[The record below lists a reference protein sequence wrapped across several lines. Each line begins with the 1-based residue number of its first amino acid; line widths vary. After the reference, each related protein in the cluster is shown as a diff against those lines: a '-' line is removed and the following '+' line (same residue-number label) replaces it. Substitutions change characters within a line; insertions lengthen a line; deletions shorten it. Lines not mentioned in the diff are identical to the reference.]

1 MTDYQKYKTSNKL
14 LFCGI
19 GLLIIAQF
27 LPVVNSHNNNDV
39 VDHLYGG
46 LLLFFNIDI
55 FRFPK
60 TSLYAFACWLSL
72 ASIYQC
78 KNGRYL
84 GQKSL
89 PLLPITALTL
99 GIIYLFLIPTTNA
112 GTLFS
117 LSNNNKANPLGM
129 TVWLGSLT
137 AILASALMQRTIPE
151 QGNGWSVDRR
161 TFSER
166 LLRQPISKGQNA
178 FTILYALS
186 VLGWPI
192 CSFISLFSI
201 GYLILDS
208 ISIWTAIDIVATN
221 LLVLL
226 YPFYYIKWLKYAF
239 RQSRNRKRPYL
250 FFLTSISPHILAMGC
265 FFLIGLGLKDVPPL
279 TP

>member
-1 MTDYQKYKTSNKL
+1 MTDYQKYKISNKL
-14 LFCGI
+14 LYWGI
-19 GLLIIAQF
+19 GLLILAQF
-27 LPVVNSHNNNDV
+27 LPVVDSYIDNYVINDLPGV
-39 VDHLYGG
+39 WLV
-46 LLLFFNIDI
+46 LLNFEI
-55 FRFPK
+55 FRYPK
-60 TSLYAFACWLSL
+60 TSLFAIACWLSL
-72 ASIYQC
+72 ASIYRC

-112 GTLFS
+112 VPLFS
-117 LSNNNKANPLGM
+117 LGNYKANPLGM

-137 AILASALMQRTIPE
+137 AILASALIQRTIPE
-151 QGNGWSVDRR
+151 QGNGWSVDKR

-166 LLRQPISKGQNA
+166 LLGQPISKGQNA

-201 GYLILDS
+201 GNLILDS

-226 YPFYYIKWLKYAF
+226 YPFYYIKWLKYAYC
-239 RQSRNRKRPYL
+239 QSQNRKYPYL
-250 FFLTSISPHILAMGC
+250 FYVISFFPHILAMGC
-265 FFLIGLGLKDVPPL
+265 LVLLHIGLKDVPPL

>member
-1 MTDYQKYKTSNKL
+1 MT
-14 LFCGI
+14 
-19 GLLIIAQF
+19 QF
-27 LPVVNSHNNNDV
+27 LPIATSHMNHCSDDNI
-39 VDHLYGG
+39 YGG

-89 PLLPITALTL
+89 PLLPITALSL

-112 GTLFS
+112 VP
-117 LSNNNKANPLGM
+117 LSFGDNSANPLGM

-137 AILASALMQRTIPE
+137 AILASAQIQRTIPE
-151 QGNGWSVDRR
+151 QGNGWSMDKR

-166 LLRQPISKGQNA
+166 LLGQPISKGQNA

-201 GYLILDS
+201 GNLILDS

-250 FFLTSISPHILAMGC
+250 FFLTSISPHIMAMGC

>member
-1 MTDYQKYKTSNKL
+1 MTDYQKYKISNRL
-14 LFCGI
+14 LFLGI
-19 GLLIIAQF
+19 GLLIMTQF
-27 LPVVNSHNNNDV
+27 LPIATSHMNHCPDDNI
-39 VDHLYGG
+39 YGG
-46 LLLFFNIDI
+46 LLLFFNIEI
-55 FRFPK
+55 FSHPK
-60 TSLYAFACWLSL
+60 TSLYAFGCWLSL

-89 PLLPITALTL
+89 PLLPITALSL

-112 GTLFS
+112 VP
-117 LSNNNKANPLGM
+117 LSFGANSANPSGM

-151 QGNGWSVDRR
+151 QGNGWSVDKR

-166 LLRQPISKGQNA
+166 LFGQPLTAGQNA
-178 FTILYALS
+178 FTILYAVS
-186 VLGWPI
+186 ILGWPL
-192 CSFISLFSI
+192 CSIIPLFSI
-201 GYLILDS
+201 GNLILDS

-239 RQSRNRKRPYL
+239 RQSRNRKYPCL
-250 FFLTSISPHILAMGC
+250 FYVISFFPHILAMGC
-265 FFLIGLGLKDVPPL
+265 LVLLHIGLKDVPPL

>member
-1 MTDYQKYKTSNKL
+1 MTDYQKYKISNKL
-14 LFCGI
+14 LYWGI

-46 LLLFFNIDI
+46 LLLFFNFEI
-55 FRFPK
+55 FRYPK
-60 TSLYAFACWLSL
+60 TSLFAIACWLSL
-72 ASIYQC
+72 ASIYRC

-99 GIIYLFLIPTTNA
+99 GIIYLFLIPTTN
-112 GTLFS
+112 GVP
-117 LSNNNKANPLGM
+117 LSHDDNRANPYGM
-129 TVWLGSLT
+129 TVWLGSL
-137 AILASALMQRTIPE
+137 AAFLASALIQRTISE
-151 QGNGWSVDRR
+151 QGNGWSVDKR

-166 LLRQPISKGQNA
+166 IFGQPLSKGQNA

-201 GYLILDS
+201 GNLILDS

-250 FFLTSISPHILAMGC
+250 FYLTSISPHILAMGC

>member
-1 MTDYQKYKTSNKL
+1 MTDYQKYKISNRL
-14 LFCGI
+14 LFLGI
-19 GLLIIAQF
+19 GLLIMTQF
-27 LPVVNSHNNNDV
+27 LPIATSHMNHCSDDNI
-39 VDHLYGG
+39 YGG
-46 LLLFFNIDI
+46 LLLFFNIEI
-55 FRFPK
+55 FRYPK
-60 TSLYAFACWLSL
+60 TSLFAIACWLSL

-112 GTLFS
+112 VPLFS
-117 LSNNNKANPLGM
+117 LGNYKANPLGM

-151 QGNGWSVDRR
+151 QGNGWSVDKR

-166 LLRQPISKGQNA
+166 LLGQPISKGQNA

-201 GYLILDS
+201 GNLILDS

>member
-1 MTDYQKYKTSNKL
+1 MTDYQKYKISNKL
-14 LFCGI
+14 LYWGI
-19 GLLIIAQF
+19 GLLILAQF
-27 LPVVNSHNNNDV
+27 LPVVDSYIDNHVINDLPGV
-39 VDHLYGG
+39 WLA
-46 LLLFFNIDI
+46 LLNFAI
-55 FRFPK
+55 FRYPK
-60 TSLYAFACWLSL
+60 TSLFAIACWLSL
-72 ASIYQC
+72 ASIYRC

-89 PLLPITALTL
+89 PLLPITALVF
-99 GIIYLFLIPTTNA
+99 GIIYLFLIPTTN
-112 GTLFS
+112 GVP
-117 LSNNNKANPLGM
+117 LSHDDNRANPYGM
-129 TVWLGSLT
+129 TVWLGSLA

-151 QGNGWSVDRR
+151 QGNGWSVDKR

-166 LLRQPISKGQNA
+166 LFGQPLSKGQNT

-201 GYLILDS
+201 GNLILDS
-208 ISIWTAIDIVATN
+208 ISIWTAIDIVVFN